1 MSTAILIIGESGRG
15 KSTSIENLDQ
25 NETFIINVQDKG
37 LPFKGWKSKYKQE
50 KGVGNLLNV
59 KRTLLDRSDLTEHT
73 CIINALNAINS
84 RPEIKTLIIDDFQAL
99 ITNEFLRRA
108 TDVGYNK
115 FSELAQKIHQIIS
128 LAAALRD
135 DLIVIFM
142 AHSQADE
149 SGLVK
154 CKTVGKM
161 LDAQVCIEGMFS
173 IVFDAIHD
181 SANEFIPLADKE
193 SGSIDA
199 GYLFR
204 VNTDGKSISK
214 SPKGMFNSK
223 YIANNLKYVVDK
235 INEYNN
241 EDINQ

>member
-1 MSTAILIIGESGRG
+1 MSTTVLIIGESGRG
-15 KSTSIENLDQ
+15 KSTSIENL
-25 NETFIINVQDKG
+25 NPKETFIINVQDKG
-37 LPFKGWKSKYKQE
+37 LPFKGWKNKYKQE

-59 KRTLLDRSDLTEHT
+59 KRTLLDYRELTEPQ
-73 CIINALNAINS
+73 CIINALEAINI

-108 TDVGYNK
+108 TDGGYNK
-115 FSELAQKIHQIIS
+115 FSELAQTIHSIIS
-128 LAAALRD
+128 RAAALRD
-135 DLIVIFM
+135 DLIVVFM
-142 AHSQADE
+142 AHSQTDD
-149 SGLVK
+149 SGVVK

-161 LDAQVCIEGMFS
+161 LDAQVCIEGMFL
-173 IVFDAIHD
+173 IVFDAIYD
-181 SANEFIPLADKE
+181 PANEFTIIADKE
-193 SGSIDA
+193 SGKVES

-223 YIANNLKYVVDK
+223 YIANDLKYVVDK

-241 EDINQ
+241 DDIQQ